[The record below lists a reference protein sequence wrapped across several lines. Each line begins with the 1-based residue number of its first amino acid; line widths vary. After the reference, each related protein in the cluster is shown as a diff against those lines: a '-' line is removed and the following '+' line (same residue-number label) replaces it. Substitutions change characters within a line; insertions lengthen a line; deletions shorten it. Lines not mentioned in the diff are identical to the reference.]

1 MAAGDFPVSDGDTID
16 SEDPMKGCYG
26 IYPTSI
32 EQETLSV
39 TSTTGSVSYSAE
51 QKTHIIKNI
60 GTTTCYINFDAAAT
74 TSDWKLKG
82 GETLSINGNA
92 TAIHAITSSGTTT
105 LRIMGM
111 I

>member
-26 IYPTSI
+26 IFTAM
-32 EQETLSV
+32 EQETLAV

-51 QKTHIIKNI
+51 RSSHLIKNI
-60 GTTTCYINFDAAAT
+60 GTTTCYINFDTAAT
-74 TSDWKLKG
+74 TSDWKLKQ
-82 GETLSINGNA
+82 GEILSINGNA

-105 LRIMGM
+105 LRILGM
-111 I
+111 S